1 MSPDQPAVDPRRIDA
16 VLLDFGGVFTDSPF
30 EAVRAM
36 GADMGAPID
45 DVLEIVFGSYDLDN
59 DHVWHRCERGELDLD
74 TARRSITEA
83 GREVGLEI
91 DLFEMLKYMSS
102 DGGPRVSVI
111 ERTRQLRAD
120 GYRTALVTN
129 NIIEFREFWR
139 PMIPLDELF
148 DTVIDSSEVGVRKPD
163 PRIYELAL
171 AELGGV
177 DPARSVF
184 LDDYPGNVE
193 AARRVGM
200 FGILVDTDPAGA
212 LAELDQLLDG
222 DASVTA
228 R

>member
-1 MSPDQPAVDPRRIDA
+1 MTADERVIDA

-45 DVLEIVFGSYDLDN
+45 EVLEVIFGSYDQDN

-74 TARRSITEA
+74 TARRSITES
-83 GREVGLEI
+83 GRERGLEV

-102 DGGPRVSVI
+102 DGGPRAAVI
-111 ERTRQLRAD
+111 DRTRQLRAD

-129 NIIEFREFWR
+129 NIAEFREFWR
-139 PMIPLDELF
+139 PMVPLDELF
-148 DTVIDSSEVGVRKPD
+148 DVVIDSSEVGVRKPD
-163 PRIYELAL
+163 PRIYHLAL

-177 DPARSVF
+177 DPTRSVF
-184 LDDYPGNVE
+184 LDDYLGNVE
-193 AARRVGM
+193 AARRLGM
-200 FGILVDTDPAGA
+200 FGIVVESDPTGA
-212 LAELDQLLDG
+212 LAELDRLLDG
-222 DASVTA
+222 DARVTT